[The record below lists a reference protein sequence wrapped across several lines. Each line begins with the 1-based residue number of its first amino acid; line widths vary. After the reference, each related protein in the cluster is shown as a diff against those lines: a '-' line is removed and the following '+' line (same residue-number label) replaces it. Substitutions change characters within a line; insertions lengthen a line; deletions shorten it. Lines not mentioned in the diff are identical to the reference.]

1 MVFAIG
7 KESMPI
13 KILVL
18 VLSALLLTGCSST
31 ASEYDELHVIQYEK
45 CIDYAVE
52 AKLQVFGPQRFTS
65 EEIIGDAIVS
75 CEGWKP
81 LKK

>member
-1 MVFAIG
+1 
-7 KESMPI
+7 MPI

-65 EEIIGDAIVS
+65 EEIIGDAIKS

>member
-1 MVFAIG
+1 MKSHLSVLAI
-7 KESMPI
+7 S
-13 KILVL
+13 V
-18 VLSALLLTGCSST
+18 LLLTGCSST
-31 ASEYDELHVIQYEK
+31 APEYDELHVVQYEK

>member
-1 MVFAIG
+1 M
-7 KESMPI
+7 KSH
-13 KILVL
+13 LSVL
-18 VLSALLLTGCSST
+18 AVSAVLLTGCSSNV
-31 ASEYDELHVIQYEK
+31 SEYDELHMIQYEK

>member
-1 MVFAIG
+1 MYQRV
-7 KESMPI
+7 PL
-13 KILVL
+13 LV
-18 VLSALLLTGCSST
+18 SFALLLTGCSST
-31 ASEYDELHVIQYEK
+31 ASEYDELNMIQYEK

>member
-1 MVFAIG
+1 MIKKMSWLAI
-7 KESMPI
+7 I
-13 KILVL
+13 T
-18 VLSALLLTGCSST
+18 LLATGCSST
-31 ASEYDELHVIQYEK
+31 ASEYDELHMIQYEK
-45 CIDYAVE
+45 CIDYSVD

-65 EEIIGDAIVS
+65 EEIIGDAIAD

>member
-1 MVFAIG
+1 MNKLLPVLAI
-7 KESMPI
+7 
-13 KILVL
+13 
-18 VLSALLLTGCSST
+18 SALLLTACST
-31 ASEYDELHVIQYEK
+31 NVSEYDEIHKIQYEK

>member
-1 MVFAIG
+1 MNKLLPVLAI
-7 KESMPI
+7 
-13 KILVL
+13 
-18 VLSALLLTGCSST
+18 SALLLTGCSSS
-31 ASEYDELHVIQYEK
+31 ASEYDEIHKIQYEK

-52 AKLQVFGPQRFTS
+52 SKLQVFGPQRFTS
-65 EEIIGDAIVS
+65 EEIIGDAIEA

>member
-1 MVFAIG
+1 MYQRV
-7 KESMPI
+7 PL
-13 KILVL
+13 LV
-18 VLSALLLTGCSST
+18 SFALLLTGCSST
-31 ASEYDELHVIQYEK
+31 ASEYDELHVIQYNK

-65 EEIIGDAIVS
+65 EEIIGDAIAN

>member
-1 MVFAIG
+1 
-7 KESMPI
+7 MP
-13 KILVL
+13 KLTTPSAVLALSL
-18 VLSALLLTGCSST
+18 VLSGCSSS
-31 ASEYDELHVIQYEK
+31 ASEYDEIHKIQYEK